1 MGWSFAVQYT
11 QQAQVFRNSH
21 GPAVLQSWQTLTLVG
36 FKGHP
41 HCFIMQNIKYSQT
54 IWWLYFSESSSW
66 VLRVGYFLENLPK
79 KKKKKNLSPYLTWFG
94 ISTKQGVTGFYRGFG
109 SLLEQTQVTTWGTAP
124 VGCHHFKDENTG
136 WIYQK
141 AEDQSNNEQSFS
153 CNFPCGLSY
162 YAHGNILGS
171 ISL

>member
-1 MGWSFAVQYT
+1 MMGWSFAVQYT

-79 KKKKKNLSPYLTWFG
+79 KTYHLTWPG
-94 ISTKQGVTGFYRGFG
+94 LGLAPNKEWLASTGDSAHFWNK
-109 SLLEQTQVTTWGTAP
+109 LKWPLEELPP

-153 CNFPCGLSY
+153 CSFPCGLSY

>member
-79 KKKKKNLSPYLTWFG
+79 KKNKKTYHLTWPG
-94 ISTKQGVTGFYRGFG
+94 LGLAPNKEWLASTGDSAHFWNKLKWPLEELHPWGVITLRTKTPGEFTRR
-109 SLLEQTQVTTWGTAP
+109 QRIKVTMNKAFHAVFLVVCLIMHMGT
-124 VGCHHFKDENTG
+124 F
-136 WIYQK
+136 
-141 AEDQSNNEQSFS
+141 
-153 CNFPCGLSY
+153 
-162 YAHGNILGS
+162 
-171 ISL
+171 